1 MRMSLRMS
9 LRCRRV
15 ADRVLQLQ
23 GVHLS
28 IQYIF
33 LLLHQ
38 MKRLWNS
45 TFNIYSFIFIHFH
58 SGNSSQ
64 HPNNLQIHHSFIY
77 SVPVRP
83 TMQHNKACT
92 SMSVPFWKVSVW
104 RRKLVSFFSFF
115 FLFFPVLGWFVNYNT
130 GNGSSCSCSC
140 FL

>member
-77 SVPVRP
+77 SFS
-83 TMQHNKACT
+83 T
-92 SMSVPFWKVSVW
+92 SCNIATQQSLHSTTGSMGVPFWKVSVW
-104 RRKLVSFFSFF
+104 RRNCNWFLFSRFFSFF
-115 FLFFPVLGWFVNYNT
+115 FQFWVGL
-130 GNGSSCSCSC
+130 
-140 FL
+140 